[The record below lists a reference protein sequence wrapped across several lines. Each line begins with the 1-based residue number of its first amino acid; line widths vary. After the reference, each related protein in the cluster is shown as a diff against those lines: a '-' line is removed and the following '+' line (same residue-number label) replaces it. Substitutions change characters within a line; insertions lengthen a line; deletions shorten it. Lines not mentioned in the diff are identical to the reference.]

1 MTSASLIGLV
11 HNAQHP
17 PALAMT
23 KAIVRSLDLKRGDY
37 WTSSAGCLAA
47 MSDRLPQTRLI
58 IVAGGDGTILRV
70 VRIIAQYGVP
80 LVGINMGRV
89 GFMAELKIDE
99 AIAQLPEYLSAANDM
114 RVEERM
120 MLEVSVQRPSET
132 APRLT
137 LHALNDA
144 VVSRG
149 GIARLLDID
158 AVIDSVRLTAYRA
171 DAVIVSTATGSTGY
185 ALSAGGPIMYPET
198 KAMLIQP
205 VAAHTGLRSG
215 LILPD
220 YAHIEL
226 RASND
231 HQAVLSVDGFTD
243 THLAPQD
250 VVSIRRSPYVTR
262 FLRRHAPAT
271 FYAALTRSL
280 RLDPRMPHADAP
292 AQSPLPNP

>member
-1 MTSASLIGLV
+1 
-11 HNAQHP
+11 
-17 PALAMT
+17 MT

-37 WTSSAGCLAA
+37 WMSSAGCLAA

-99 AIAQLPEYLSAANDM
+99 AIAQLPEYLSAAANDM

-120 MLEVSVQRPSET
+120 MLEVSVQRPSED

-144 VVSRG
+144 VVGRG
-149 GIARLLDID
+149 GIAHLLDID
-158 AVIDSVRLTAYRA
+158 AVIDGVRLTAYRA

-243 THLAPQD
+243 TRLAPDD
-250 VVSIRRSPYVTR
+250 VVAIRRSPHVTR
-262 FLRRHAPAT
+262 FLRRHAPTT

-280 RLDPRMPHADAP
+280 RLDPRTPPADVP
-292 AQSPLPNP
+292 AQSP

>member
-1 MTSASLIGLV
+1 MTSANLIGLV
-11 HNAQHP
+11 HNGQHP
-17 PALAMT
+17 PALAMS

-120 MLEVSVQRPSET
+120 MLEVSVQRPSED

-144 VVSRG
+144 VVGRG
-149 GIARLLDID
+149 GIAHLLDID
-158 AVIDSVRLTAYRA
+158 AVIDGVRLTAYRA

-243 THLAPQD
+243 TRLAPDD
-250 VVSIRRSPYVTR
+250 VVAIRRSPYVTR
-262 FLRRHAPAT
+262 FLRSHAPTT

-280 RLDPRMPHADAP
+280 RLDPRAPTIDAP
-292 AQSPLPNP
+292 AQSP

>member
-11 HNAQHP
+11 HNGQHP

-37 WTSSAGCLAA
+37 WMSSAGCLAA

-99 AIAQLPEYLSAANDM
+99 AIAQLPEYLGAANDM

-120 MLEVSVQRPSET
+120 MLEVSVQRPSEDR
-132 APRLT
+132 PRLT

-144 VVSRG
+144 VVGRG
-149 GIARLLDID
+149 GIAHLLDID
-158 AVIDSVRLTAYRA
+158 AVIDGVRLTAYRA

-243 THLAPQD
+243 TRLAPQD
-250 VVSIRRSPYVTR
+250 VVAIRRSPYVTR
-262 FLRRHAPAT
+262 FLRRHAPTT

-280 RLDPRMPHADAP
+280 RLDPRIPTTDAP
-292 AQSPLPNP
+292 AQSP

>member
-1 MTSASLIGLV
+1 MT
-11 HNAQHP
+11 N
-17 PALAMT
+17 
-23 KAIVRSLDLKRGDY
+23 AIVRSLDLKRGDY

-120 MLEVSVQRPSET
+120 MLEVSVQRPSEE

-250 VVSIRRSPYVTR
+250 VVAIRRSPYVTR

-280 RLDPRMPHADAP
+280 RLDPRMPPADAP
-292 AQSPLPNP
+292 AQSPQPNP

>member
-1 MTSASLIGLV
+1 MTSANLIGLV
-11 HNAQHP
+11 HNGQHP

-23 KAIVRSLDLKRGDY
+23 EAIVRSLDLKRGDY
-37 WTSSAGCLAA
+37 WLSSAGCLAA

-120 MLEVSVQRPSET
+120 MLEVSVQRPSEE

-144 VVSRG
+144 VVGRG
-149 GIARLLDID
+149 GIAHLLDID
-158 AVIDSVRLTAYRA
+158 AVIDGVRLTAYRA

-185 ALSAGGPIMYPET
+185 ALSADGPIMYPET

-243 THLAPQD
+243 TRLAPD
-250 VVSIRRSPYVTR
+250 DIVAIRRSPYVTR

-280 RLDPRMPHADAP
+280 RLDPRAPTIDAP
-292 AQSPLPNP
+292 AQSS